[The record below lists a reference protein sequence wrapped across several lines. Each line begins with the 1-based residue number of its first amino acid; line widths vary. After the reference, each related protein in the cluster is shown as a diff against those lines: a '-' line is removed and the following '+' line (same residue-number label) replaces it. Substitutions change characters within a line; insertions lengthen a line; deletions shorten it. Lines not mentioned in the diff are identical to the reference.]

1 MGEIAFIFPGQGAQY
16 RGQGFELYNKFNEA
30 KYIFDE
36 ADRVL
41 GFKISDICFN
51 GNEDELTKTDIAQA
65 AIFTTSCA
73 CLEVL
78 KKFGVHADFTA
89 GLSLGEY
96 TALYC
101 SGVFDFAT
109 ALKIVR
115 KRGILMHEA
124 VSKIGGSMAAL
135 LGFTADEVKELLNS
149 EGDAGFVDIANI
161 NCPGQIVISGDD
173 SAIDAVCKKVI
184 DMGKRAV
191 KLKTEGSFHI
201 KKLAS
206 AAKELKDFIKDFE
219 FNDFKVP
226 VITNVT
232 GDYIRKKEDLIDTLE
247 TQMKSGVLWEKT
259 IRTMVSD
266 GADTFIEIG
275 PSKVLT
281 GFLRKI
287 DRNVR
292 ALNVEDIQSLNK
304 TLNSLE
310 VKYE

>member
-1 MGEIAFIFPGQGAQY
+1 MGKIAFVFPGQGAQY
-16 RGQGFELYNKFNEA
+16 KGQGLELYNKFHEA
-30 KYIFDE
+30 KSIFDE
-36 ADRVL
+36 ADNVL

-51 GNEDELTKTDIAQA
+51 GNEDELKRTDISQA

-78 KKFGVHADFTA
+78 KKFGIHADFAA

-101 SGVFDFAT
+101 SGAFDFKT

-115 KRGILMHEA
+115 KRGILMHDA

-135 LGFTADEVKELLNS
+135 LGLTIDEVKELLN
-149 EGDAGFVDIANI
+149 EEKGNGFIDIANI
-161 NCPGQIVISGDD
+161 NCPGQIVVSGDD
-173 SAIDAVCKKVI
+173 NAVDDVCKKVE

-201 KKLAS
+201 KKLAP
-206 AAKELKDFIKDFE
+206 AAARLKYYMKDFKI
-219 FNDFKVP
+219 NDFKVP

-232 GDYIRKKEDLIDTLE
+232 GDYIKSKEDLVDILE
-247 TQMKSGVLWEKT
+247 AQMQSSVLWEKT
-259 IRTMVSD
+259 IRTMIDD
-266 GADTFIEIG
+266 GADTFIEVG
-275 PSKVLT
+275 PSRVLS
-281 GFLRKI
+281 GFLRRI
-287 DRNVR
+287 DRNAR
-292 ALNVEDIQSLNK
+292 SLNVEDIQSLNK